1 LPCTCILLVYN
12 KYSSETLQGK
22 CRILRFKIIIS
33 WVMRSRN
40 LIGGYRGFPLRHTA
54 SILRWTMKTD
64 PRILFQNIRKHV
76 PDSNPDRIHPHHC
89 QHLNSCTKKYSE
101 TRNYGW
107 KYSAGKTELW
117 EEQYFRVLNT
127 TFFFFPPVVYTL
139 FHIMPLK

>member
-1 LPCTCILLVYN
+1 
-12 KYSSETLQGK
+12 
-22 CRILRFKIIIS
+22 
-33 WVMRSRN
+33 M
-40 LIGGYRGFPLRHTA
+40 IGGYRGFPLRHTA

-127 TFFFFPPVVYTL
+127 TFFFSASCVHFVPYYAPKIKCTYL
-139 FHIMPLK
+139 KYIPNSYRHYQYKYICYSQGHI